1 MLNLL
6 HRASLVGVFCAL
18 VILSVPSALAQFSY
32 GGGTESVRAAG
43 PMISLVDF
51 SFQPENAPDV
61 SFAFEDSGYGVFY
74 RREGFL
80 GHLFWGTGMDIDGAD
95 LVLVE
100 GSVDAWGALR
110 FTQNEPDAKF
120 DLYFPVGFHGDYR
133 KVTKKSDNVDG
144 TVFEVSVAAIGAG
157 LGLDVPTGSGVLSM
171 RSKPFFGIASRAFG
185 TETGTS
191 AGLSIDVDWSLP
203 EISSRVG
210 AYLGW
215 GYRWQRWLMSAS
227 SVFAEAGSDNIEYR
241 SRSHVT
247 SIGLTF

>member
-6 HRASLVGVFCAL
+6 FRARFVACFCTLVLLG
-18 VILSVPSALAQFSY
+18 VPSVKAQFSY
-32 GGGTESVRAAG
+32 GGGSESARAAG
-43 PMISLVDF
+43 PMISIVDF
-51 SFQPENAPDV
+51 SFQPGNAPDV
-61 SFAFEDSGYGVFY
+61 SFSFEDPGYGVFY

-80 GHLFWGTGMDIDGAD
+80 GHVFRGTSMDRDGSE

-110 FTQNEPDAKF
+110 FTQNDANATL
-120 DLYFPVGFHGDYR
+120 DLYFPIGFHGDYR
-133 KVTKKSDNVDG
+133 KVTKASDEVDG
-144 TVFEVSVAAIGAG
+144 AVFEVSVAALGVG
-157 LGLDVPTGSGVLSM
+157 LGLDMPIGSGAFSM

-191 AGLSIDVDWSLP
+191 AGLSIDVDWALP

-210 AYLGW
+210 AYVGW

-241 SRSHVT
+241 SRSHV
-247 SIGLTF
+247 IMMGLTF